1 MSHETKLATNPTPET
16 ADGTPNQ
23 TSVASTPINC
33 VADEDLAVMFEE
45 VHTIPTGYT
54 PVKVLKKFHVKDAA

>member
-1 MSHETKLATNPTPET
+1 MSNETKLATNPTPERT
-16 ADGTPNQ
+16 ETNSPQVIATSTQTDGT
-23 TSVASTPINC
+23 VR
-33 VADEDLAVMFEE
+33 EDLALLFEE

>member
-1 MSHETKLATNPTPET
+1 MSNETKLATNPTPERT
-16 ADGTPNQ
+16 E
-23 TSVASTPINC
+23 INSPQ
-33 VADEDLAVMFEE
+33 VIAPSAQAETTQREDLALLFEE

>member
-1 MSHETKLATNPTPET
+1 MSNETKLATSPTPERT
-16 ADGTPNQ
+16 ETNSPQVNAPSAQ
-23 TSVASTPINC
+23 TETTQG
-33 VADEDLAVMFEE
+33 EDLALLFEE

>member
-1 MSHETKLATNPTPET
+1 MSNETKLATSPTPERT
-16 ADGTPNQ
+16 ETNPPQVMAPGAQSETTQ
-23 TSVASTPINC
+23 R
-33 VADEDLAVMFEE
+33 EDLALLFEE

>member
-1 MSHETKLATNPTPET
+1 MSNETKLATNPTPERT
-16 ADGTPNQ
+16 ETNSPQVIESSAQ
-23 TSVASTPINC
+23 TDDTMR
-33 VADEDLAVMFEE
+33 EDLALLFEE

>member
-1 MSHETKLATNPTPET
+1 MSNETKLATSPTPERTGTNTPQVT
-16 ADGTPNQ
+16 APNAQTENTPQ
-23 TSVASTPINC
+23 
-33 VADEDLAVMFEE
+33 DDLALLFEE

>member
-1 MSHETKLATNPTPET
+1 VNAPSAQTET
-16 ADGTPNQ
+16 NQ
-23 TSVASTPINC
+23 R
-33 VADEDLAVMFEE
+33 EDLALLFEE